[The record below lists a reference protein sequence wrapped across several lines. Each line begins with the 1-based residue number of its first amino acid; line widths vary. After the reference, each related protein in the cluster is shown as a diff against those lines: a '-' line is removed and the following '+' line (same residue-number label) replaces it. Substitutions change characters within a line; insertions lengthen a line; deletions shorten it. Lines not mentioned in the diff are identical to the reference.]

1 MENSRALTK
10 NIVPGTIRAPAEKL
24 GMTSG
29 HYDKKFYETNYP
41 DSKQQDEC
49 ADCSEPCLEPDSRSR
64 VSC

>member
-1 MENSRALTK
+1 
-10 NIVPGTIRAPAEKL
+10 
-24 GMTSG
+24 MTSG
-29 HYDKKFYETNYP
+29 HYDKKFYETNYS